1 LAQHAQSPIIAP
13 GFNPALLARAQA
25 LDEDVAHFTGS
36 LDWRDE
42 PLARALRAGG
52 ECAELDAYLAR
63 IAELRDASDDAPVA
77 STSSASFVYPPPA
90 AAPMFLLAHAYVRYM
105 GPS

>member
-1 LAQHAQSPIIAP
+1 MV
-13 GFNPALLARAQA
+13 ALGL
-25 LDEDVAHFTGS
+25 LGS
-36 LDWRDE
+36 LDPRQSGGLE
-42 PLARALRAGG
+42 RFEGVPFAARSAAQREEAV
-52 ECAELDAYLAR
+52 E
-63 IAELRDASDDAPVA
+63 PVA